1 MNILVTG
8 ANGQLAKCLKDIV
21 EKNGNGHADSFAGEK
36 DYWIFADRETLD
48 ITKLDDVVDF
58 IKKNYIN
65 VIVNCAA
72 YTNVN
77 KAEED
82 YDSAYAVNVCGSE
95 NLAYASKAN
104 GAVLIHISTDYVFD
118 GKKGSPYLVDDA
130 TNPLN
135 AYGKSKCDGEK
146 VIVLQ
151 GGRYL
156 IFRTSWLYS
165 QYGKNFVKTIAG
177 KCIGGEPC
185 TVVNDQFGCP
195 TNANDLARFIYRII
209 TENNADNRY
218 LSKTGI
224 YHYSNDGKT
233 TWYGLAKGVYYE
245 LGYNENMVTPIKTGE
260 TKVQRP
266 MYSVMDLSLTE
277 QAFDEKF
284 KYWQDALHE
293 VISKIKEKINEIDF
307 ISGRNR

>member
-8 ANGQLAKCLKDIV
+8 ANGQLAQCIKRIV
-21 EKNGNGHADSFAGEK
+21 FEHGNGHPDSYVGEK
-36 DYWIFADRETLD
+36 DYWIFANRETLD

-58 IKKNYIN
+58 VKKNYIN

-72 YTNVN
+72 YTNVA
-77 KAEED
+77 KAED
-82 YDSAYAVNVCGSE
+82 DTYNAYSVNVCGSE
-95 NLAYASKAN
+95 NLAYASKKN

-118 GKKGSPYLVDDA
+118 GKKGTPYQVDDE
-130 TNPLN
+130 TNPIN
-135 AYGKSKCDGEK
+135 AYGKTKCDGDK
-146 VIVLQ
+146 LIVQQ

-177 KCIGGEPC
+177 KCIGGESC

-218 LSKTGI
+218 LSKSGI
-224 YHYSNDGKT
+224 YHYCNSGEATWYDFARAIYDKIGDKVDKVQPTKT
-233 TWYGLAKGVYYE
+233 TNSGVE
-245 LGYNENMVTPIKTGE
+245 
-260 TKVQRP
+260 RP
-266 MYSVMDLSLTE
+266 MYSVMDTSLTSE
-277 QAFDEKF
+277 IFNEEF
-284 KYWQDALHE
+284 KSWEDSLSEVINEILTE
-293 VISKIKEKINEIDF
+293 VISQIKA
-307 ISGRNR
+307 